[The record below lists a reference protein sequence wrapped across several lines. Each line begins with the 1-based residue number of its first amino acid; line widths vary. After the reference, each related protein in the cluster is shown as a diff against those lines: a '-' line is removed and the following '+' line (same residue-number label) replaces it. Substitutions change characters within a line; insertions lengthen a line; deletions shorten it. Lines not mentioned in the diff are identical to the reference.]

1 LAASAAAEVQLFCRY
16 ERAQLAF
23 ADSKRLGAAHSGDE
37 GGLLLQ
43 ADSPRAVAQARAA
56 AVRRLSAV
64 ASDAAVSLGLG
75 AQDLALLAPP
85 LDGPLAVGAAFA
97 AQADEGVRRRVLV
110 RALLRLAQWSSASDD
125 VENGRDHGSSS
136 IRLSAPD
143 EVHLGGPLLA
153 LATRVAPTSAKA
165 WRRLGDWSLA
175 QARRAQQAQQQ
186 QVQPDAAAHRV
197 SVEAWMAE
205 AATAYG
211 ACLAAST
218 AGGEGSSGSLSDG
231 LSSEGVG
238 GSAAAMGVCLR
249 LLELLDELPA
259 GAEPIEP
266 TTTWEPPD
274 AAGSGGLAAALAS
287 CSASAPLGPWLAVL
301 PQLLARLNHPHV
313 GVAAAVHA
321 ILLRLAAAAPRAL
334 VLQVVVGV
342 FETQPQPSVRGG
354 SPGASALLARYLSL
368 RAALASEGPADQSS
382 RVSGSGGFTDRALL
396 VAEHEVSGRL
406 RDVHVLHWSFGAPR
420 A

>member
-1 LAASAAAEVQLFCRY
+1 
-16 ERAQLAF
+16 
-23 ADSKRLGAAHSGDE
+23 
-37 GGLLLQ
+37 
-43 ADSPRAVAQARAA
+43 
-56 AVRRLSAV
+56 
-64 ASDAAVSLGLG
+64 
-75 AQDLALLAPP
+75 
-85 LDGPLAVGAAFA
+85 
-97 AQADEGVRRRVLV
+97 
-110 RALLRLAQWSSASDD
+110 
-125 VENGRDHGSSS
+125 
-136 IRLSAPD
+136 
-143 EVHLGGPLLA
+143 
-153 LATRVAPTSAKA
+153 
-165 WRRLGDWSLA
+165 LGDWSLA
-175 QARRAQQAQQQ
+175 QARRAQQALQQQALQQ

-231 LSSEGVG
+231 PSSEGVG

-249 LLELLDELPA
+249 LLELLDELPSD
-259 GAEPIEP
+259 AEPAELP
-266 TTTWEPPD
+266 PTWEPPD

-354 SPGASALLARYLSL
+354 SPGAASALLARYLSL

-382 RVSGSGGFTDRALL
+382 RVSGPGGFTDRALL
-396 VAEHEVSGRL
+396 VAEHEVSRRL
-406 RDVHVLHWSFGAPR
+406 REVHVWHWSFGAPR